1 MEVRD
6 DPLIHYFGLRN
17 GIGEET
23 KADAAPLEPGKQ
35 NTEKGERLVEN
46 MRYGQAISE
55 QGVGG
60 KTTESSGAANQG
72 WSSSV
77 TMGLIAVTGANVLV
91 KTASVARPRG
101 LMRATPR
108 RGEKSKGM
116 AEDRAWVHSRAIRG
130 KFSFIIRDG
139 KVQ

>member
-6 DPLIHYFGLRN
+6 DTLIHCFGLHNR
-17 GIGEET
+17 IGEKT
-23 KADAAPLEPGKQ
+23 QADAAPLEPGKQ
-35 NTEKGERLVEN
+35 NTEKGERLAEN
-46 MRYGQAISE
+46 IRYGQAISE

-60 KTTESSGAANQG
+60 KTTESGGAANQG

-77 TMGLIAVTGANVLV
+77 TMGLIAVSGANVPV

-108 RGEKSKGM
+108 RREKSKVM
-116 AEDRAWVHSRAIRG
+116 AEDRAWVHRGAIN
-130 KFSFIIRDG
+130 
-139 KVQ
+139 